1 VATSFRPREHV
12 RRRADFEAAYT
23 AGAKVSSRLM
33 TIFWRPNGGSF
44 PRLGI
49 AATRK
54 IGRAVIRNRAK
65 RLARELFRTLKPD
78 AAVDIVVVPRR
89 EFVEAPFPSLE
100 RDFEALLDRAARS
113 RQPGDSV
120 RAQRGSAR
128 RPRGD
133 SRV

>member
-1 VATSFRPREHV
+1 VATSFRPHEHV
-12 RRRADFEAAYT
+12 RRRADFEVAYS
-23 AGAKVSSRLM
+23 AGAKVSSRFM
-33 TIFWRPNGGSF
+33 TVFWRPNGGSYA
-44 PRLGI
+44 RLGI

-54 IGRAVIRNRAK
+54 IGSAVIRNRAK
-65 RLARELFRTLKPD
+65 RLARELFRAHKPD

-113 RQPGDSV
+113 RPPSEAA

-128 RPRGD
+128 RARGN